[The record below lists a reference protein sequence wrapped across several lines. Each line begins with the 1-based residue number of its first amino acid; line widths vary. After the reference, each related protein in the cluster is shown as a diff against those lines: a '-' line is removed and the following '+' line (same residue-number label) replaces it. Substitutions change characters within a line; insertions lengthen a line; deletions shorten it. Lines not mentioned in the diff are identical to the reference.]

1 MASLAKEK
9 LLASDSKYA
18 KAKKARLTSKRKS
31 DNHSKPSSEYEEME
45 VTEADTIGSKQES
58 GKNNY
63 VEQVTKNFKA
73 STRPNKVHPAK
84 ELAKVFAYGL
94 PASSLLVSSFAARN
108 TSYAKVY
115 NWFKDILNAIVRIT
129 DFHRKTWRSAEDVF
143 RQRDKFRRSPERAA
157 EASGSVRGAVQQQ
170 SSLRT
175 FTAEQGMQWRFISTR
190 APHFGGL
197 WEATVKSAKLLIV
210 QHNADAALTASEPA
224 RIQTTERCLRHFTS

>member
-63 VEQVTKNFKA
+63 VEQVTKNFK
-73 STRPNKVHPAK
+73 
-84 ELAKVFAYGL
+84 
-94 PASSLLVSSFAARN
+94 
-108 TSYAKVY
+108 
-115 NWFKDILNAIVRIT
+115 
-129 DFHRKTWRSAEDVF
+129 FHRKTWRSAEDVF